1 MTKKGIEKAFNNMK
15 KSCET
20 VVSLRKKG
28 LCGYDDYTKAS
39 NQIDSYRQS
48 YIDMLTSLLLF
59 DVINENTYNY
69 GFSLLKDLDFDLF

>member
-15 KSCET
+15 ESCET

-39 NQIDSYRQS
+39 NQIDNYIQS
-48 YIDMLTSLLLF
+48 YVDMLASLLLF
-59 DVINENTYNY
+59 EVISENTYNY

>member
-1 MTKKGIEKAFNNMK
+1 MTKKGIDKAFNNMK
-15 KSCET
+15 ESCEA

-39 NQIDSYRQS
+39 NQIDSYKQS
-48 YIDMLTSLLLF
+48 YMDMLASLLLF
-59 DVINENTYNY
+59 EVISENTYNY

>member
-15 KSCET
+15 ESCKT

-39 NQIDSYRQS
+39 NQIDNYIQS
-48 YIDMLTSLLLF
+48 YMDMLASLLLF
-59 DVINENTYNY
+59 EVISENTYNY

>member
-15 KSCET
+15 ESCET
-20 VVSLRKKG
+20 VVSLRNKG
-28 LCGYDDYTKAS
+28 LGGYDDYTKAS

-48 YIDMLTSLLLF
+48 YMDMLASLLLF
-59 DVINENTYNY
+59 EVINENTYNY